1 MMQLN
6 NLKSKPHHIVILRE
20 DNELDAL
27 AVTKILGYFNDVLV
41 LNNIKNLKPIML
53 DKTPKV
59 IFFSNQHLETSFQ
72 QYYALIENI
81 KEGDLCDHKF
91 VIFCNKKDEEVA
103 FAAYNTEIV
112 DEYLVSRPLYEITRP
127 ILLTKQL
134 LRELG
139 VHYASNGRVEYKLTN
154 LELRSELTRLIENTL
169 ERKKVFRQDF
179 EKSIVKL
186 DSAISAAQDKFSNN
200 QKADLD
206 LNEVKT
212 LLGQIRS
219 NEIRPELLEL
229 QNKALSLLNKFVK
242 STSNIVSKMEPTTD
256 NTTDNSAATSQ
267 NKVNANRSS
276 IETQNANASSTEVK
290 NSNTVPKTTIHS
302 NNLGT
307 DIDYE
312 KRLNEVQAR
321 SKIRV
326 LLVEDDEISLNL
338 SAKLFKN
345 KRFEFDYAVSGRE
358 ALNKLN
364 NKKYDIVFMD
374 INLPDSDGLSLL
386 SQLSNNESIN
396 VSTPI
401 VVLTGNHSKLSVKR
415 AGQVGAKTYL
425 IKPLR
430 QASLLQALEK
440 CNLV

>member
-1 MMQLN
+1 MVD
-6 NLKSKPHHIVILRE
+6 LKNKQHHIIIVRE

-41 LNNIKNLKPIML
+41 INNISNLKPIML
-53 DKTPKV
+53 DPTPKV
-59 IFFSNQHLETSFQ
+59 LFFSNEHLETSFQ
-72 QYYALIENI
+72 QYYALVENVE
-81 KEGDLCDHKF
+81 EGELCDHKF
-91 VIFCNKKDEEVA
+91 VVFCNKKDEEIA

-127 ILLTKQL
+127 ILLAKQL

-139 VHYASNGRVEYKLTN
+139 VHYASNGKVEYKLTN
-154 LELRSELTRLIENTL
+154 LELRSELTTLIENTL
-169 ERKKVFRQDF
+169 DRKKLLKQDF
-179 EKSIVKL
+179 ERSIIKL
-186 DSAISAAQDKFSNN
+186 DSAISAAEDKFSNN

-206 LNEVKT
+206 LNEIKT

-229 QNKALSLLNKFVK
+229 QDKALSLLNRFVK
-242 STSNIVSKMEPTTD
+242 STSNIVSKMKGSTSTTTPAPPSKIAKNTNKPSAKVIEKPT
-256 NTTDNSAATSQ
+256 
-267 NKVNANRSS
+267 SS
-276 IETQNANASSTEVK
+276 KPQVPSNYSSGE
-290 NSNTVPKTTIHS
+290 
-302 NNLGT
+302 
-307 DIDYE
+307 IDYE
-312 KRLNEVQAR
+312 KRLSEAQAR

-374 INLPDSDGLSLL
+374 INLPDSDGLSIL
-386 SQLSNNESIN
+386 SQLNNNESIN
-396 VSTPI
+396 GSTPI
-401 VVLTGNHSKLSVKR
+401 VVLTGNHSKLSIKR

-430 QASLLQALEK
+430 QTSLLQALEK